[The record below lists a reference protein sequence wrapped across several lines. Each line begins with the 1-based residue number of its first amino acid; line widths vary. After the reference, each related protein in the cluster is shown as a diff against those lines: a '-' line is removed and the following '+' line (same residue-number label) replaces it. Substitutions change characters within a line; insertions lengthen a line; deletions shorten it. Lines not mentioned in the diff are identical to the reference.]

1 MGEFIRKGWRGLT
14 ETERNWVRSAAI
26 VAGAIAVFA
35 VVYSLEMESGRWNE
49 RRRLVYEPSESATR
63 FIGIPHFLVA
73 LFFVA
78 TSRAMRRWKP
88 RLSLLATA
96 PLAVVLCVFYGALQ
110 SWSPVLG
117 GALFYSVFLL
127 HVFRDEAFFYFC
139 NGDGRGPQRELTALF
154 FWCPVAV
161 VASAAVAIEAAL
173 VARLVSVARLDA
185 LVSAAGPAAV
195 VAIGAVAPAVVA
207 GSVWRIRASL
217 EKAGIGSL
225 SEIMRA
231 HAPIFRVLGGDILVF
246 GADLALTGQGYAIV
260 ILHFAEWY
268 VFTMRGLRKRAGGAR
283 DGGFVAWIRSTAPGF
298 RLLHVGLV
306 VGMVLAGVIWTYA
319 FADSPRLSVFRL
331 FLDRGNFPYW
341 TIAHVAA
348 SVRGR

>member
-1 MGEFIRKGWRGLT
+1 LNLIGRRWRGLS
-14 ETERNWVRSAAI
+14 ETERNWVRSMAI
-26 VAGAIAVFA
+26 VAGAIALFA
-35 VVYSLEMESGRWNE
+35 LFYSIEMESGRWNE
-49 RRRLVYEPSESATR
+49 QRRLVYEPSESATR

-78 TSRAMRRWKP
+78 TSRAMRRWRP
-88 RLSLLATA
+88 RLSFLATA
-96 PLAVVLCVFYGALQ
+96 PLAVVLCVFYGVLQ
-110 SWSPVLG
+110 AWSPVLG

-139 NGDGRGPQRELTALF
+139 NGDGRGPQRGLTAVF
-154 FWCPVAV
+154 FWSPVAV
-161 VASAAVAIEAAL
+161 IASTAVLLEGAL
-173 VARLVSVARLDA
+173 IGRLLRVPRLDA
-185 LVSAAGPAAV
+185 LVAATAPGAV
-195 VAIGAVAPAVVA
+195 VAVGALPLAVVA
-207 GSVWRIRASL
+207 LGVWRVRAGLRS
-217 EKAGIGSL
+217 AGLGSL
-225 SEIMRA
+225 PEIMRA
-231 HAPIFRVLGGDILVF
+231 HAPIFRILGGDLLVF
-246 GADLALTGQGYAIV
+246 GADLAIAGQGYAIV

-268 VFTMRGLRKRAGGAR
+268 VFTVRGLRDRAPAAGGA
-283 DGGFVAWIRSTAPGF
+283 GFIPWIRGTAPGF

-306 VGMVLAGVIWTYA
+306 VAMVIAGMIWTYA